1 MEDFI
6 KIKDFVR
13 RNSLF
18 WSKIED
24 FKKIE
29 GCKNIKS
36 FIKRKSLIC
45 YKIEEFKKIKRFC

>member
-29 GCKNIKS
+29 GRKNIKS